1 MVVLVSDTP
10 DGQATG
16 WAAVPR
22 WVLWE
27 TELSASARL
36 VLVALVARENR
47 VGECWPSHARLASDT
62 ALSGTTVKGA
72 LRELRAAGRELM
84 QMSKE

>member
-1 MVVLVSDTP
+1 MSDTP
-10 DGQATG
+10 DGTTTG
-16 WAAVPR
+16 WAAIPR

-27 TELSASARL
+27 TDLSASARL
-36 VLVALVARENR
+36 ALAALVVRENR

-62 ALSGTTVKGA
+62 ALSVTTVKGA
-72 LRELRAAGRELM
+72 LRELRELRAAGRERM

>member
-1 MVVLVSDTP
+1 MSDTP

-36 VLVALVARENR
+36 VLVVLVVLVARENR

-62 ALSGTTVKGA
+62 ALSVTTVKGA